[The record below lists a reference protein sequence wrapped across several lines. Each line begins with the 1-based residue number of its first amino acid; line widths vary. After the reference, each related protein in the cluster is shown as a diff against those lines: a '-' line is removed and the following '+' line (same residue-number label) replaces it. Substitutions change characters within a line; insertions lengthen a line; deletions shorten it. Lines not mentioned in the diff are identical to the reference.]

1 MPDISNVNNIDLQ
14 IMVFLY
20 NALNDGWEIKKTN
33 GCYIFNKKHE
43 NKKEFFSDT
52 YLKKFIKTNITL
64 HQN

>member
-20 NALNDGWEIKKTN
+20 NALNDGWEIKKKN
-33 GCYIFNKKHE
+33 GCYVFNKKHE

-64 HQN
+64 NQN